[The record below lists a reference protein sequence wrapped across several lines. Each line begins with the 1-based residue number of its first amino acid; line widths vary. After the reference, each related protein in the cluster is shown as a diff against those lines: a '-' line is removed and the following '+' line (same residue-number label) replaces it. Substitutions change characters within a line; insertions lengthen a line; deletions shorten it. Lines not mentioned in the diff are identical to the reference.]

1 MVEHVPV
8 ILKSFRYFC
17 WYLGVRVSW
26 WLSSWDMA
34 TEVAAPL

>member
-1 MVEHVPV
+1 MVEHVPL

-17 WYLGVRVSW
+17 SYLGVLVLW
-26 WLSSWDMA
+26 WLSTGNTA